1 MNLPNPTR
9 CCPTC
14 GGLFP
19 FPSHYGLASNVYCLE
34 PEHWRAIGL
43 NPTEVLEAFEES
55 RQKYAQL
62 PTAMDELREALEEP
76 SVVTQPRAP
85 AAVEDDAEI
94 HARFVHMLKWLD
106 EPPTDAA

>member
-1 MNLPNPTR
+1 MNRPNPTR

-34 PEHWRAIGL
+34 PDHWRALGL
-43 NPTEVLEAFEES
+43 RPAEVLEAFEA
-55 RQKYAQL
+55 AQQERAGL
-62 PTAMDELREALEEP
+62 VDKLRTATASLREALEEP
-76 SVVTQPRAP
+76 SPSTPAP
-85 AAVEDDAEI
+85 VDEDAAI
-94 HARFVHMLKWLD
+94 HARFVRMLKWLD